1 LKILFSLNHPA
12 HFHLLKNVIKN
23 LKEAGNEIIIV
34 NKKKD
39 VLDELLD
46 EAGMEHYNILPEGR
60 KDSRAG
66 LVLGLIKR
74 DIRLAGLCRKLKPD
88 LMAGT
93 SVEAAQTGWF
103 LRIPT
108 INLNEDDA
116 EAVPL
121 YAGMSYPF
129 STCILAP
136 DTCPTGKW
144 ERKTIHY
151 KSYHE
156 LAYLHPDHFTP
167 DKAVAS
173 KYVNPDSP
181 YFIIRFARLG
191 AHHDKGA
198 AGISNTLA
206 ESLVKEL
213 EPFGNIYVTSERI
226 LSGNLDR
233 YRLAIKASDIH
244 HVMAYARMFVGDS
257 QTMAA
262 ESGVLGVP
270 FVRFSGFVGRL
281 GYLDEIENHYNL
293 GKGVRSEDPDELIRA
308 VRKMLKSAFEPG
320 GFRERRE
327 RLIRDKID
335 LSQFLTRFIREF
347 PESRGRIRR

>member
-1 LKILFSLNHPA
+1 
-12 HFHLLKNVIKN
+12 
-23 LKEAGNEIIIV
+23 
-34 NKKKD
+34 
-39 VLDELLD
+39 
-46 EAGMEHYNILPEGR
+46 
-60 KDSRAG
+60 
-66 LVLGLIKR
+66 
-74 DIRLAGLCRKLKPD
+74 
-88 LMAGT
+88 
-93 SVEAAQTGWF
+93 
-103 LRIPT
+103 
-108 INLNEDDA
+108 
-116 EAVPL
+116 
-121 YAGMSYPF
+121 MSYPF